1 MLQNTTAIL
10 HARNVLEPT
19 LSQLKKFIPADKIL
33 IIDDASRIPI
43 PGNSFRFEKFSGRY
57 EESMIPVM
65 SMITTEFIIR
75 VNGGDEIID
84 LREPQAG
91 NSCWLSKIQG
101 CPDHNMDASRYP
113 QFSTSILSGSVIKKS
128 FYEILL
134 DEYAKTDKKYLFG
147 ACSGKLILEQENIE
161 RSSDY
166 SLKYTSQLWR
176 QR

>member
-10 HARNVLEPT
+10 HARNVWEPT
-19 LSQLKKFIPADKIL
+19 LTQLKQFLPEDKIL
-33 IIDDASRIPI
+33 IVDDASWIPI
-43 PGNSFRFEKFSGRY
+43 PNNSFRFETFSGRY
-57 EESMIPVM
+57 EDSMNVIINQVH
-65 SMITTEFIIR
+65 TEYIIR

-128 FYEILL
+128 FYEMLL
-134 DEYAKTDKKYLFG
+134 DEYSKTDKKYLFG
-147 ACSGKLILEQENIE
+147 AFSGKYVLEQENIE